1 MYILHL
7 PKIQLLFLTFLLPFV
22 SFQLFSPFPNREV
35 PEWLKGP
42 AWKAGIGATLSRV
55 RIPSSLLSIKNQRIA
70 LVFLFMCDC
79 ENYLFCN
86 NVAFR
91 VYLHIL
97 KHRKMK
103 MTYKILPI
111 LALALYSCE
120 PVDPTDPNE
129 EELITT
135 FTVDLV
141 GPTSSATLSYVDLD
155 GDGGSA
161 PVISVDSLESNT
173 EYTGSLTLLN
183 ESVSPAEDITT
194 EVFDEAD
201 DHQFFFYSSGESTFT
216 YSDQDNDGNPLGLEF
231 ELTTGS
237 SGSED
242 YTITLRHEPVKT
254 AAGVSDGDITNAGG
268 ETDIEVVFEID
279 IK

>member
-1 MYILHL
+1 
-7 PKIQLLFLTFLLPFV
+7 
-22 SFQLFSPFPNREV
+22 
-35 PEWLKGP
+35 
-42 AWKAGIGATLSRV
+42 
-55 RIPSSLLSIKNQRIA
+55 
-70 LVFLFMCDC
+70 
-79 ENYLFCN
+79 
-86 NVAFR
+86 
-91 VYLHIL
+91 
-97 KHRKMK
+97 MK
-103 MTYKILPI
+103 MTHKVLPI

-120 PVDPTDPNE
+120 PADPTNPNE

-141 GPTSSATLSYVDLD
+141 GPTSSAILSYVDMD

-173 EYTGSLTLLN
+173 VYSGSLSLLN
-183 ESVSPAEDITT
+183 EIETPAEDITA

-201 DHQFFFYSSGESTFT
+201 EHQFFFSSTGESIFT
-216 YSDQDNDGNPLGLEF
+216 YNDQDSDGNPVGLVF

-268 ETDIEVVFEID
+268 ETDIEVVFEIV

>member
-1 MYILHL
+1 MLHFSYICFDQ
-7 PKIQLLFLTFLLPFV
+7 KQ
-22 SFQLFSPFPNREV
+22 
-35 PEWLKGP
+35 
-42 AWKAGIGATLSRV
+42 
-55 RIPSSLLSIKNQRIA
+55 
-70 LVFLFMCDC
+70 
-79 ENYLFCN
+79 
-86 NVAFR
+86 
-91 VYLHIL
+91 
-97 KHRKMK
+97 RKMK

-173 EYTGSLTLLN
+173 VYTGSLTLLN
-183 ESVSPAEDITT
+183 ESVSPAEDITA

-237 SGSED
+237 IGSEL
-242 YTITLRHEPVKT
+242 YTFILRHEPIKT

-268 ETDIEVVFEID
+268 ETDITVVFEIVV
-279 IK
+279 K

>member
-1 MYILHL
+1 
-7 PKIQLLFLTFLLPFV
+7 
-22 SFQLFSPFPNREV
+22 
-35 PEWLKGP
+35 
-42 AWKAGIGATLSRV
+42 
-55 RIPSSLLSIKNQRIA
+55 
-70 LVFLFMCDC
+70 
-79 ENYLFCN
+79 
-86 NVAFR
+86 
-91 VYLHIL
+91 
-97 KHRKMK
+97 MK

-120 PVDPTDPNE
+120 PVDPSDPNE

-135 FTVDLV
+135 FSVDLV
-141 GPTSSATLSYVDLD
+141 GPTSTATLSYVDMD

-173 EYTGSLTLLN
+173 VYTGSLTLLN

-237 SGSED
+237 TGSEL
-242 YTITLRHEPVKT
+242 YTFILRHEPIKT

-268 ETDIEVVFEID
+268 ETDITVVFEIVV
-279 IK
+279 K

>member
-1 MYILHL
+1 VLRFYLKAINNKPTFFFATLLHL
-7 PKIQLLFLTFLLPFV
+7 RYICID
-22 SFQLFSPFPNREV
+22 
-35 PEWLKGP
+35 LKP
-42 AWKAGIGATLSRV
+42 
-55 RIPSSLLSIKNQRIA
+55 
-70 LVFLFMCDC
+70 
-79 ENYLFCN
+79 Y
-86 NVAFR
+86 
-91 VYLHIL
+91 
-97 KHRKMK
+97 KMK
-103 MTYKILPI
+103 MIHKVLPI

-120 PVDPTDPNE
+120 PVDPTNPNE

-141 GPTSSATLSYVDLD
+141 GSTSSATLSYVDMD

-173 EYTGSLTLLN
+173 VYTGTLTLLN
-183 ESVSPAEDITT
+183 EIETPAEDITA

-201 DHQFFFYSSGESTFT
+201 EHQFFFSSTGESIFT
-216 YSDQDNDGNPLGLEF
+216 YNDQDSDGNPVGLAF

-237 SGSED
+237 IGSED

-268 ETDIEVVFEID
+268 ETDIEVVFEIV